1 MLDKGDYNWRLIAVR
16 CKYTVRMNISRS
28 ELVVLQ
34 TLWDE
39 SPLTVGQVIER
50 VQKAVDWHDNT
61 IKTLLSRLLE
71 KEAVDRH
78 KDGRQFFY
86 EPLVSRDVVVTEE
99 AEGLLERFFDGRMPQ
114 LVAHFA
120 EGKKLSKADV
130 EEIEAVIKRLKKN
143 AD

>member
-1 MLDKGDYNWRLIAVR
+1 
-16 CKYTVRMNISRS
+16 MNISKS

-39 SPLTVGQVIER
+39 SPLTVGQIIER
-50 VQKAVDWHDNT
+50 VRKTVDWHDNT

-86 EPLVSRDVVVTEE
+86 KPLVSRDVVVSEE
-99 AEGLLERFFDGRMPQ
+99 AESLLDRFFDGKMPR

-120 EGKKLSKADV
+120 EGKKLSRTDI
-130 EEIEAVIKRLKKN
+130 EEIEALLKRLKKN

>member
-1 MLDKGDYNWRLIAVR
+1 MV
-16 CKYTVRMNISRS
+16 VMNISKS

-50 VQKAVDWHDNT
+50 VQKTVDWHDNT

-71 KEAVDRH
+71 KGAVDRH

-86 EPLVSRDVVVTEE
+86 QPLVSRDVVVTEE
-99 AEGLLERFFDGRMPQ
+99 AEGLLERFFDGRMPR

-120 EGKKLSKADV
+120 EGKRLSRTDV
-130 EEIEAVIKRLKKN
+130 EEIEALLKRLKKN